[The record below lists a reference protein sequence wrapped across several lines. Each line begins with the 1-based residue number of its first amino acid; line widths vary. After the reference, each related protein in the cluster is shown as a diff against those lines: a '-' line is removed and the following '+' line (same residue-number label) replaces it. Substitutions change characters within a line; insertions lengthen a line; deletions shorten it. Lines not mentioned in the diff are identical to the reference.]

1 VIIGATAFPVHGYV
15 RATIDIDIFI
25 EPTLENANRTIQALE
40 EFGYDLTDTNSDDF
54 LKNKI
59 LIRQYL
65 VETDIHPF
73 VNAIS
78 FKEVWSTKVK
88 SKIGRTPA
96 YFAGLDALIKMKKA
110 AGRENKKDF
119 VDLYFILQRFNLIGL
134 LQKHEQKYGPDWS
147 NRYHLLKSLIY
158 FTDAEADPMPELL
171 QPVSWLTVKETISRA
186 VQRIDPF

>member
-1 VIIGATAFPVHGYV
+1 VRYVIIDATAFPVHGYV

-25 EPTLENANRTIQALE
+25 EPTLENAKCTIQALE
-40 EFGYDLTDTNSDDF
+40 AFGYDLADTNSDDF

-73 VNAIS
+73 VKGIS

-88 SKIGRTPA
+88 SKIGQTPA

-110 AGRENKKDF
+110 AGREKDKTDLQMLIRLKK
-119 VDLYFILQRFNLIGL
+119 
-134 LQKHEQKYGPDWS
+134 
-147 NRYHLLKSLIY
+147 KS
-158 FTDAEADPMPELL
+158 
-171 QPVSWLTVKETISRA
+171 S
-186 VQRIDPF
+186 